1 MGSLALLMNSSLSA
15 LKADQAALD
24 ATSNNVANQNTVG
37 YTREV
42 VNFQATDIV
51 TLNGSIGD
59 GVSVGSGAVS
69 QRDRVLEQRV
79 QQQTQA
85 QGESAALD
93 SAWQQIEGIF
103 NLSASSS
110 SAGATALGSAMD
122 SFFSSLTALTSDPS
136 NTATRQGVL
145 SAAQTLAA
153 QFNSAANQVT
163 QISAGLD
170 QQVGSMVNQI
180 NGLTATIAKL
190 NNEIETVSP
199 NGDAGTLD
207 DQRQQAIAQLSQ
219 YVGLN
224 QITTERNGITLTTTS
239 GQVLVSGANSYALG
253 TTQVGGVTH
262 VMSSSG
268 QDMTAGISGGQL
280 GGILNAR
287 DVQLP
292 GVMSQLDTLANVIA
306 SDVNS
311 TNASGFDEYGNA
323 GQAVFTIPGTV
334 AGSAAGIAVTKTDP
348 MMIAAAGTGE
358 GNLGN
363 TNAIALADLSTGPI
377 IGETTAS
384 SYFATFLAQVGSAA
398 ASASSDSTQQQT
410 MLTQLTTQ
418 RDQLSGV
425 SLDDEAANLT
435 KYQRSYQAAAQV
447 FSILNTLMASAI
459 NMGVETAV
467 S

>member
-1 MGSLALLMNSSLSA
+1 MGSLALLMNSPLSA
-15 LKADQAALD
+15 LKADQVALD

-51 TLNGSIGD
+51 TLNGTISD
-59 GVSVGSGAVS
+59 GVSTGSGAVS

-79 QQQTQA
+79 QQQTQV
-85 QGESAALD
+85 QGQSAALE

-103 NLSASSS
+103 NLSTSSS
-110 SAGATALGSAMD
+110 SAGSTALGSAMD

-136 NTATRQGVL
+136 NTATRQSVL
-145 SAAQTLAA
+145 SAAQALAA

-163 QISAGLD
+163 QISASLD
-170 QQVGSMVNQI
+170 QQVGSVVNQV

-199 NGDAGTLD
+199 NGDAGALE

-219 YVGLN
+219 YIGLN
-224 QITTERNGITLTTTS
+224 QITTEKNGITLTTSS
-239 GQVLVSGANSYALG
+239 GEVLVSGANSYALG
-253 TTQVGGVTH
+253 TTQVGGATDV
-262 VMSSSG
+262 VSSSG
-268 QDMTAGISGGQL
+268 QDITAGISGGQL
-280 GGILNAR
+280 GGIINAR

-292 GVMSQLDTLANVIA
+292 GVMSQLDTLANAIA
-306 SDVNS
+306 TNVNAV
-311 TNASGFDEYGNA
+311 NAAGLDGNGNA
-323 GQAVFTIPGTV
+323 GQALFTIPATV
-334 AGSAAGIAVTKTDP
+334 AGSAAGIAVATADP

-358 GNLGN
+358 GSLGS
-363 TNAIALADLSTGPI
+363 TNAQALADLSTAAIAG
-377 IGETTAS
+377 GTTAS
-384 SYFATFLAQVGSAA
+384 SYYATFLSQVGQGS
-398 ASASSDSTQQQT
+398 ASASADSAQQQA

-418 RDQLSGV
+418 RDALSGV
-425 SLDDEAANLT
+425 SLDEEAANLT
-435 KYQRSYQAAAQV
+435 KYQRAYQAAAQV
-447 FSILNTLMASAI
+447 FSIVNTLMASAI